1 MSSFDYYNDP
11 SLHGNYQYVTLND
24 IINDYMTNRDADD
37 YTSTVPRYKV
47 LYQAKRG
54 LRELYY
60 DVLREI
66 RAIELDLSPM
76 LTVVLPP
83 DFVNY
88 VRISWVGEDGQ
99 LHPMAMDNS
108 MSIAQVYLQDNNY
121 NLLFDDEGCVLQD
134 DGLPAG
140 ASGVDIEPENTT
152 GSNCTCYSVCYDG
165 FLPNKDNSRV
175 FPNGKFRLDPSA
187 GLIQFGS
194 DAKGKSIVLEYISD
208 GLFTGCEGLPE
219 AQIRV
224 HKFAESAL
232 LDFIFYQLVKNR
244 RNVPANEKH
253 RARKEYYNSRRITK
267 RRINALRFSDIKQV
281 FKGDSK
287 WIKN

>member
-11 SLHGNYQYVTLND
+11 SQHVDYQYVTLND
-24 IINDYMTNRDADD
+24 LINDYMMSRDADD
-37 YTSTVPRYKV
+37 YTSTVSRYKV

-60 DVLREI
+60 DVLREV
-66 RAIELDLSPM
+66 RAIEMDLSPM
-76 LTVVLPP
+76 LTVILPP

-88 VRISWVGEDGQ
+88 VRISWVGDDGQ
-99 LHPMAMDNS
+99 LHPMAMDNK
-108 MSIAQVYLQDNNY
+108 MSIAQIYLQDNNY
-121 NLLFDDEGCVLQD
+121 NLLFDNDGCVLQD
-134 DGLPAG
+134 DVLPAG
-140 ASGVDIEPENTT
+140 ASAVDDSESSTS
-152 GSNCTCYSVCYDG
+152 SNYSCYNVCYDG
-165 FLPNKDNSRV
+165 FLPNKDNSLV
-175 FPNGKFRLDPSA
+175 FTNGKFRLDSSA

-208 GLFTGCEGLPE
+208 GLFTGCEGQPE
-219 AQIRV
+219 AQIRI

-232 LDFIFYQLVKNR
+232 LDFIFYQLIKNR

-253 RARKEYYNSRRITK
+253 RARKEYYNSRRIAK

>member
-11 SLHGNYQYVTLND
+11 TQHGNYQYVTLND
-24 IINDYMTNRDADD
+24 LINDYMMSRDADD
-37 YTSTVPRYKV
+37 FTSTVPRYKV

-60 DVLREI
+60 DVLREV

-99 LHPMAMDNS
+99 LHPMAMDNR

-140 ASGVDIEPENTT
+140 ASPVDDSDSTI
-152 GSNCTCYSVCYDG
+152 GSNCSCYSVCYDG
-165 FLPNKDNSRV
+165 FLPNKDNSTV
-175 FPNGKFRLDPSA
+175 FTNGKFRLDPSA

-208 GLFTGCEGLPE
+208 GLFTGCEGQPE

-253 RARKEYYNSRRITK
+253 RARKEYYNSRRIAK
-267 RRINALRFSDIKQV
+267 RRINTLRFSDIKQV

>member
-11 SLHGNYQYVTLND
+11 SQHGDYQYVTLND
-24 IINDYMTNRDADD
+24 LINDYMMSRDADD
-37 YTSTVPRYKV
+37 YTSTVSRYKV

-60 DVLREI
+60 DVLREV
-66 RAIELDLSPM
+66 RAIEMDLSPM
-76 LTVVLPP
+76 LTVILPP

-88 VRISWVGEDGQ
+88 VRISWVGDDGQ
-99 LHPMAMDNS
+99 LHPMAMDNK
-108 MSIAQVYLQDNNY
+108 MSIAQIYLQDNNY
-121 NLLFDDEGCVLQD
+121 NLLFDNDGCVLQD
-134 DGLPAG
+134 DVLPAG
-140 ASGVDIEPENTT
+140 ASAVDDSESSTS
-152 GSNCTCYSVCYDG
+152 SNYSCYNVCYDG
-165 FLPNKDNSRV
+165 FLPNKDNSLV
-175 FPNGKFRLDPSA
+175 FTNGKFRLDSSA

-208 GLFTGCEGLPE
+208 GLFTGCEGQPE
-219 AQIRV
+219 AQIRI

-232 LDFIFYQLVKNR
+232 LDFIFYQLIKNR
-244 RNVPANEKH
+244 RNVPANEKY
-253 RARKEYYNSRRITK
+253 RARKEYYNSRRIAK
-267 RRINALRFSDIKQV
+267 RRINALKFSDIKQV

>member
-11 SLHGNYQYVTLND
+11 SQFGNYQYVTLND
-24 IINDYMTNRDADD
+24 LINGYMMGRDADD

-60 DVLREI
+60 DVLREV

-88 VRISWVGEDGQ
+88 VRISWVGENGV
-99 LHPMAMDNS
+99 LHPMAMDNR
-108 MSIAQVYLQDNNY
+108 MSIAQVYLQDNNFD
-121 NLLFDDEGCVLQD
+121 LLFDADGCVLQD
-134 DGLPAG
+134 DVLPAG
-140 ASGVDIEPENTT
+140 ASDNMDDVNSSN
-152 GSNCTCYSVCYDG
+152 SNCSCYSVCYDG
-165 FLPNKDNSRV
+165 FTPNKDNSNV
-175 FPNGKFRLDPSA
+175 FSNGKFRLDTSS

-194 DAKGKSIVLEYISD
+194 DAKGKSIVIEYISD
-208 GLFTGCEGLPE
+208 GLFTGCEGQPE

-224 HKFAESAL
+224 HKFAESSL
-232 LDFIFYQLVKNR
+232 LDFIFYQLIKNR

-253 RARKEYYNSRRITK
+253 RARKEYYNSRRIAK